1 MLAELRK
8 NRLLRMLAEEQKIIV
23 TEAARALGVS
33 LGTIRSDLKA
43 LEEEGRLVRTHGGA
57 IPVGSSSEPAFGERQ
72 LIRFEQKAAIGRAAA
87 GLIGDSVSIMLDASS
102 TAMELAKRLPE
113 ERPLSVI
120 TNGLSTAQLLAAK
133 RLFNVIVTGGV
144 VRPGSDEV
152 EGLLAKSLFDQV
164 HADILFASAHGL
176 TLDQGMTEFSYQEAE
191 LKRVMAANVP
201 NVVALVDSSKL
212 GRRSLATSVELSRI
226 RTVVTDQGADPAFL
240 NALRERGIAVVIAGD
255 DA

>member
-1 MLAELRK
+1 MLAELR
-8 NRLLRMLAEEQKIIV
+8 RSQLLRMLAEEQKIVV
-23 TEAARALGVS
+23 TEASRALGVS

-57 IPVGSSSEPAFGERQ
+57 VPARPSSEPVFDERL
-72 LIRFEQKAAIGRAAA
+72 LIRREEKAAIGRAAVE
-87 GLIGDSVSIMLDASS
+87 LVGDSVSIMLDASS

-120 TNGLSTAQLLAAK
+120 TNGLSTAQLLAKK

-152 EGLLAKSLFDQV
+152 EGLLSKGLFEQV
-164 HADILFASAHGL
+164 HADVLFASAHGL
-176 TLDQGMTEFSYQEAE
+176 TLEQGMTEFSYQEAE
-191 LKRVMAANVP
+191 LKRVMAASVP
-201 NVVALVDSSKL
+201 TVVALVDSSKL

-226 RTVVTDQGADPAFL
+226 HTVVTDREADPAFL
-240 NALRERGIAVVIAGD
+240 DALRDRGIRVVVA
-255 DA
+255 